1 MIVEIPHNFT
11 EKVTANK
18 QANLNFYIND
28 ANQSLVVSGLKNI
41 ANNIGTA
48 VNTGIM
54 LQKSKTIMSK
64 AMTQQLMQNNQADL
78 AQAQAQI
85 ASLPASQQRAA
96 AQQLEQEQAKQ
107 QAVVNDKV
115 NTAFDGVDNSVKT
128 NIKEVN
134 KISIGINN
142 SMAPFF
148 ISLASYLAA
157 LIGTLLLYGTYVKFT
172 ATNGRFKS
180 FAAMETAML
189 TLSIFGGIIVTVTV
203 IPLTSAKW
211 DNFLAVFVA
220 HSLEFWGAY
229 NLNAVF
235 ILLLGQIG
243 AAINILLTMLQV
255 VAGAGMVP
263 VQIMTPFFK
272 GIHALSPMYYSI
284 MSDYDLLYGNGAY
297 SLWLSALSII
307 IGYLVLNS
315 IIVYFKKKQP
325 MLAFSKLA

>member
-1 MIVEIPHNFT
+1 MEILSKFLKSKGVLLASLVTIVYGVLVFFIYFSGYKPLPTHIKDLPITIVSTNNQNDELQKQIKTSLKSFKHVNETSNITSAKKNLRNRETFMIVEIPHNFT

-157 LIGTLLLYGTYVKFT
+157 LIGTLLLEHYYYMVL
-172 ATNGRFKS
+172 
-180 FAAMETAML
+180 ML
-189 TLSIFGGIIVTVTV
+189 NLRLPTV
-203 IPLTSAKW
+203 
-211 DNFLAVFVA
+211 D
-220 HSLEFWGAY
+220 
-229 NLNAVF
+229 LNH
-235 ILLLGQIG
+235 LLQWRR
-243 AAINILLTMLQV
+243 QC
-255 VAGAGMVP
+255 
-263 VQIMTPFFK
+263 
-272 GIHALSPMYYSI
+272 
-284 MSDYDLLYGNGAY
+284 
-297 SLWLSALSII
+297 
-307 IGYLVLNS
+307 
-315 IIVYFKKKQP
+315 
-325 MLAFSKLA
+325 